1 MTTLDY
7 YFTPEGQYIYDSIIK
22 YHKYFS
28 SKDKKYRIVVRVL
41 KVIILLCAM
50 ASTIT
55 LGLKDIINSD
65 TQIAT
70 GLVFSSLLTFF
81 TTISAYFNFEEYW
94 MRNITIHI
102 QLNIMRDRFIYD
114 YYSNNLTDEKIKD
127 YQQELENIQNAN
139 IRYWKKAIKRI

>member
-1 MTTLDY
+1 MTTPDY

-50 ASTIT
+50 VSTIT

-114 YYSNNLTDEKIKD
+114 YHSNNLTDEKIKD

-139 IRYWKKAIKRI
+139 ISYWKKAIKRI

>member
-1 MTTLDY
+1 MNTPDY
-7 YFTPEGQYIYDSIIK
+7 SFSPEGKYIYDSIIK

-28 SKDKKYRIVVRVL
+28 GKDKRYRIVVQVL

-65 TQIAT
+65 IQIAT

-114 YYSNNLTDEKIKD
+114 YHSNNLTDEKIKD